1 MKLIS
6 FAILA
11 IVGLLWADAPKPPA
25 VPEALK
31 TEFFQAQANMIAA
44 IADEKDKKQVWSDV
58 YKKLNEACGKDMQWS
73 QIDGNK
79 NGWGCTAIP
88 EHESGKPEPKRP

>member
-1 MKLIS
+1 MIVLS
-6 FAILA
+6 A
-11 IVGLLWADAPKPPA
+11 VGLLWADAPKPPI

-44 IADEKDKKQVWSDV
+44 NAQAQENRQVFNEA

-73 QIDGNK
+73 QTDGPK
-79 NGWGCTAIP
+79 NGWDCTATP
-88 EHESGKPEPKRP
+88 KHEAGKTEPKRP

>member
-6 FAILA
+6 ISLIA
-11 IVGLLWADAPKPPA
+11 IVGLLWADAPKT

-44 IADEKDKKQVWSDV
+44 NAQAQEKKATFVELYKQ
-58 YKKLNEACGKDMQWS
+58 LNTACGEGFQWS
-73 QIDGNK
+73 QTDGDK
-79 NGWGCTAIP
+79 NGWGCTATP
-88 EHESGKPEPKRP
+88 KHEAGKPEPKRP